1 MCLRKIVNG
10 VKLRFVES
18 VFVAAKVKIL
28 IVEDEAPVAIT
39 MSFLLTRA
47 GCETQVASSR
57 AEAMQMAQTIRFDL
71 ITLDVNMPDAN
82 GYILCADLKK
92 DPRLCHIPVVFVS
105 GRCSLEDQQRG
116 LEAGAADYITKPFGA
131 LEFASRLLSHISR
144 QEEISC

>member
-1 MCLRKIVNG
+1 V
-10 VKLRFVES
+10 S
-18 VFVAAKVKIL
+18 AKFKIL

-47 GCETQVASSR
+47 GCETQVASTGV
-57 AEAMQMAQTIRFDL
+57 EAMQMVQTSRFDL
-71 ITLDVNMPDAN
+71 ITLDVTMPGCN
-82 GYILCADLKK
+82 GFDLCAKIKQDSHL
-92 DPRLCHIPVVFVS
+92 RHVPVVFVS

-116 LEAGAADYITKPFGA
+116 LDVGAADYITKPFGA